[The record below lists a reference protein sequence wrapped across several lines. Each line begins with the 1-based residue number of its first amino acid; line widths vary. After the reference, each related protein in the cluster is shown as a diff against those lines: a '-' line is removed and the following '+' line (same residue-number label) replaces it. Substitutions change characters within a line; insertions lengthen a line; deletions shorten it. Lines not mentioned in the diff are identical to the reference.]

1 MHRRGLYIRARGVA
15 SVQQRA
21 CSRAQREDCG
31 GAVARTATP
40 REALLLRRPGARAC
54 WRERALWCTGC
65 WCGLVARLARCEW
78 RCRVRVG
85 LPGAPPRGAAA
96 PAGSAAGPRRV
107 SPTACAALGGSGWVG
122 LVSSGAGW
130 LANFLQGRSGSLGFT
145 GRVPAGP
152 GSTKPDQLRPQQ
164 SRIASARSPASPDS
178 PIIPRVR
185 RRLTPRARASRPHPI
200 LLDAA
205 YGPAPPLRVLPPRAP
220 FLPKRAQAAGNE
232 RRPLARGSRGSC
244 IRFVA
249 IARAAG

>member
-1 MHRRGLYIRARGVA
+1 VYSRERVVERRERIAAGRWRAPRPHE
-15 SVQQRA
+15 RP
-21 CSRAQREDCG
+21 CSCG
-31 GAVARTATP
+31 GRGRGRAGG
-40 REALLLRRPGARAC
+40 RELLVHGVLG
-54 WRERALWCTGC
+54 
-65 WCGLVARLARCEW
+65 GLVARLARCEW
-78 RCRVRVG
+78 RCRVGVG
-85 LPGAPPRGAAA
+85 LPGAGCGPCCWKCSRAAALRPRLGAASLA
-96 PAGSAAGPRRV
+96 QVGCPRLEKEGPR
-107 SPTACAALGGSGWVG
+107 LGWCRVG
-122 LVSSGAGW
+122 LASD
-130 LANFLQGRSGSLGFT
+130 NFRQGRSGSLGFT

-185 RRLTPRARASRPHPI
+185 RRLTPRARASRSHPT

-205 YGPAPPLRVLPPRAP
+205 YAPAPPLRVLPPRAP

-244 IRFVA
+244 IRFGA